1 MLLKK
6 DKYINVFYSLKLD
19 YYLKLDEK
27 QATGPTGL
35 ILNPAEFYSDQ
46 YPAIFNILFWTTLL
60 IALAIYGIVYGMYS
74 MDPGLDTVIYRM
86 TSQRVK
92 KEQQIQ

>member
-1 MLLKK
+1 M
-6 DKYINVFYSLKLD
+6 
-19 YYLKLDEK
+19 
-27 QATGPTGL
+27 
-35 ILNPAEFYSDQ
+35 
-46 YPAIFNILFWTTLL
+46 FNILFWTTLL

-92 KEQQIQ
+92 KEQ